1 MKKKRGLLV
10 IIIAICFIIVGL
22 IIFYINLSDKKVA
35 LDKLLQ
41 SETLLEVNYG
51 IIERKTVLKEKNAL
65 FKKVYK
71 DNYTY
76 LHLTNDNILF
86 TYYLDW
92 YYSFDPMQ
100 GYHKDFEKKL
110 DQKTVDIIINQVSQK
125 AVDNLKYKS
134 EFNYL
139 VISLNGDQKY
149 IEKSEL
155 QYILQENNIE
165 LPLYSIN

>member
-22 IIFYINLSDKKVA
+22 IIFYINRSDKKVA

-51 IIERKTVLKEKNAL
+51 IIERKAVLKEKNAL
-65 FKKVYK
+65 FKKIYK

-100 GYHKDFEKKL
+100 GYHKDFEK
-110 DQKTVDIIINQVSQK
+110 N
-125 AVDNLKYKS
+125 
-134 EFNYL
+134 
-139 VISLNGDQKY
+139 
-149 IEKSEL
+149 
-155 QYILQENNIE
+155 
-165 LPLYSIN
+165 